1 MRFFLLTVV
10 FSFSLSAAFASRS
23 SISRPRADSLE
34 AYVGTYKFKD
44 GSPISAYKIT
54 AKDGTLYGEADSY
67 GANKLNKQP
76 AADTFQSTS
85 SYGSIITFRRDA
97 AEKVVGLK
105 MAIQGTDLE
114 ADRQ

>member
-1 MRFFLLTVV
+1 MRIFLLTVL
-10 FSFSLSAAFASRS
+10 FSLSLSAAFATS
-23 SISRPRADSLE
+23 PVPTAVRADSLQ

-44 GSPISAYKIT
+44 GSPISDYKIN
-54 AKDGTLYGEADSY
+54 AKDGALYGEADSY

-85 SYGSIITFRRDA
+85 SYGSIIAFRRDA
-97 AEKVVGLK
+97 SGKVVGLK
-105 MAIQGTDLE
+105 MTIQGTDLE